1 MLEPHCFPRFNGGDR
16 DMRGVAVT
24 EEPAGNSSDSLRTI
38 TSFSILGAVNGLL
51 LGLGIL
57 VVTCSS
63 MSNLPGRFEA
73 LLLAVLFGILT
84 AGGACL
90 GVIVGFVVSLPR
102 RPLQEAEASKRAE
115 RKHVKHS

>member
-1 MLEPHCFPRFNGGDR
+1 VRTLEPHGFPRFNGGVR
-16 DMRGVAVT
+16 DIRGVAVT
-24 EEPAGNSSDSLRTI
+24 EEPDGNTRDSLSTI
-38 TSFSILGAVNGLL
+38 TAFTILGAVNGLL

-63 MSNLPGRFEA
+63 MSNFPGRFEA
-73 LLLAVLFGILT
+73 LLLAGILGILT

-102 RPLQEAEASKRAE
+102 RPK
-115 RKHVKHS
+115 